1 MITETEI
8 PNLLRYGERVS
19 LECKEAAGGLPK
31 SVWETYSAFANTDG
45 GVILLGIRE
54 NLAETDFDKRFTV
67 SGVKNPARMIKEFW
81 DTVNSDKV
89 SASILVDDDV
99 QMISYCGKNLIS
111 IHVPRADYLKRP
123 IFLNGNPMKG
133 TYKRNFEGDYHCS
146 EDTVKAMLRDS
157 NDAGNDGLILTHYT
171 MDDIDPESLKA
182 YRNEYQVKNP
192 DHVWNTLDNREFLR
206 NFGGLTLDR
215 ETGKEWLT
223 AAGLLMFGKGLAVRE
238 RFDNIRMDY
247 LDLTNLLPGSRWSD
261 RLTYDG
267 TWENNLYN
275 FYRRVMPKLTSDLRR
290 PFVME
295 GITRIDDTPV
305 HKAIRE
311 AMVNL
316 IIHSDFMITGVLRV
330 EKRDNC
336 FVFINPGSLKLPLRE
351 IYRGGTSKARNPRIQ
366 SMLRMLGL
374 GETIGSGFPIIL
386 DAWQKEKWR
395 SPDLQD
401 NTDLKQV
408 ELRLWTISLLPEEST
423 LFMHKTFGDA
433 YNHLSANGQIALCTA
448 FTEGSVSNT
457 RLQSILDIHPADIG
471 KLLADLTESGFLERN
486 SRGRWTTYTINGAPS
501 PSLFDGLDSPHG
513 SDGKEQPDVQVGVQ
527 VDVQAGVQVTE
538 QVRKLLRVIGA
549 NSLSRKELM
558 QLVGEKSRMRFNRW
572 YLTPALKLGLVE
584 MTCPSKPNSSKQQYR
599 RVVKQEMSQ

>member
-8 PNLLRYGERVS
+8 PNLLRYGERIS

-45 GVILLGIRE
+45 GIILLGIRE
-54 NLAETDFDKRFTV
+54 NPGETDFEKRFTV
-67 SGVKNPARMIKEFW
+67 TGVKNPAKMVKEFW
-81 DTVNSDKV
+81 DTLNSEKV
-89 SASILVDDDV
+89 STSVSVDSDV
-99 QMISYCGKNLIS
+99 QIVPYGGKNIVV
-111 IHVPRADYLKRP
+111 IKVRRADYQKRP
-123 IFLNGNPMKG
+123 VFLNGNPMKG
-133 TYKRNFEGDYHCS
+133 TFKRNYEGDYHCA
-146 EDTVKAMLRDS
+146 EDDIKAMFRDS
-157 NDAGNDGLILTHYT
+157 NDTGNDGLLIEYYT
-171 MDDIDPESLKA
+171 FDDIDQESLKA

-192 DHVWNTLDNREFLR
+192 DHVWNTLDNQDFLR
-206 NFGGLTLDR
+206 KLGGMATDR
-215 ETGKEWLT
+215 QSGKEWLT

-247 LDLTNLLPGSRWSD
+247 LDLTKLQPDSRWSD

-267 TWENNLYN
+267 TWENNLYT
-275 FYRRVMPKLTSDLRR
+275 FFRRVMPKLTSDLRR

-316 IIHSDFMITGVLRV
+316 IIHCDFMITGVLKV
-330 EKRDNC
+330 EKHDNG

-351 IYRGGTSKARNPRIQ
+351 IYKGGTSKARNPRIQ
-366 SMLRMLGL
+366 AMLRMLGL
-374 GETIGSGFPIIL
+374 GDNIGSGFPTIL
-386 DAWQKEKWR
+386 DAWQRENWR
-395 SPDLQD
+395 RPDLQD

-408 ELRLWTISLLPEEST
+408 ELRLWTVSLLPEECT
-423 LFMHKTFGDA
+423 VFMHKTFKDA
-433 YNHLSANGQIALCTA
+433 YDRLSSDEQITLCTA
-448 FTEGSVSNT
+448 YTENSVSNT
-457 RLQSILDIHPADIG
+457 RLQSILDMHPADIG
-471 KLLADLTESGFLERN
+471 KLLADLTEGGFLKRN
-486 SRGRWTTYTINGAPS
+486 SKGRWTTYTVNTEPDRT
-501 PSLFDGLDSPHG
+501 LFDGL
-513 SDGKEQPDVQVGVQ
+513 EQERPNGESQVDVQVGVQ
-527 VDVQAGVQVTE
+527 VSVQVTE

-599 RVVKQEMSQ
+599 RVVKQEMPQ